1 MPQLVKGG
9 KYVFGL
15 AQIYEDFQIYI
26 PPEALEEYKLKNEKA
41 VILISGSKTSG
52 GFSICSIS
60 KLNHSKLSVLLEL
73 LQFDDRTGTYRIPE
87 NEVVHFKKRVVCRIR
102 LNKNGS
108 FYLCHELVKYL
119 RLRNCKKMVVARGS
133 GLGLG
138 FINKGPIF
146 NEALKH
152 HELMLF

>member
-9 KYVFGL
+9 KYIFGL
-15 AQIYEDFQIYI
+15 SQIYEDFQINI
-26 PPEALEEYKLKNEKA
+26 PPEALEEYKLKNEEA

-60 KLNHSKLSVLLEL
+60 KLKDSKLSVLLDL
-73 LQFDDRTGTYRIPE
+73 LQFNDHKGTFRIPE
-87 NEVVHFKKRVVCRIR
+87 NEVVHFKRRIVCRIR
-102 LNKNGS
+102 LEKNGS
-108 FYLCHELVKYL
+108 FYLCHKLVEYL
-119 RLRNCKKMVVARGS
+119 RLGNCRKIVVARGS

-138 FINKGPIF
+138 FISKGPIF

-152 HELMLF
+152 HELRLF